1 MKYTKPQV
9 VAQNKAQGSF
19 AASCPSNQYGTEFS
33 CRQCDRQK

>member
-19 AASCPSNQYGTEFS
+19 AASCPSNAKGS
-33 CRQCDRQK
+33 DWDCRNCDRQR